1 MKLMDFLYY
10 VSYCTVKEDRNAN
23 DRHRRAAW
31 LVEGIIFFIV
41 GFLIMIVIG
50 VINLRITSIFF
61 WGLLTGGLM
70 LVVLTLVKRYFYRHE
85 YYKVLLNNIQKFQTR
100 TRRLYAFL
108 GIIFLFFSFLLM
120 ILGGIVMSY
129 LFSIH

>member
-1 MKLMDFLYY
+1 MKVLDFLYY
-10 VSYCTVKEDRNAN
+10 VSYCTVKEDRKAN

-41 GFLIMIVIG
+41 GFLTMIVIG
-50 VINLRITSIFF
+50 VIDLRITSIFF

-70 LVVLTLVKRYFYRHE
+70 LVVLTLVKKYFFRHE
-85 YYKVLLNNIQKFQTR
+85 YYKVLINNIQKFQTHKR
-100 TRRLYAFL
+100 KLYAFL

-120 ILGGIVMSY
+120 ILGGIGMSY
-129 LFSIH
+129 LLSLH